1 MTGMALHHERMA
13 GNHGLVVTGFCLQ
26 NDLHVSVQT
35 KLVDFWAVVPGKSG
49 SRRDDIAGLVGVH
62 LEI

>member
-35 KLVDFWAVVPGKSG
+35 KLVDF
-49 SRRDDIAGLVGVH
+49 
-62 LEI
+62 